1 MELILLLGCTSS
13 GKSDMAVELA
23 NKLPKSVIVSCDSRQ
38 VYKGLDLLSGKV
50 EGKIT
55 KSNYFIHDCYLYS
68 GIEHFLIDVV
78 DLDIEFNLDR
88 YINDFIYL
96 INNLKDVDY
105 VILTGGTGLYARA
118 IYDQYQL
125 NTKIQNPELN
135 ELTIEQLQSQL
146 NQNDFNNSDWNNKIR
161 LLNKLSTT
169 DNSKT
174 IQYPEFTKKSKYII
188 NINKTIIATRVH
200 DRIVSRIKNGMI
212 EELEKLI
219 SIYGY
224 DKMLRL
230 GLEPR
235 YCSYYLL
242 GMINMEELIKLLDY
256 QTMQYVKRQMT
267 WLKAEKNSIWIDSI
281 TDIKTLD

>member
-96 INNLKDVDY
+96 INNLNDVDY

-118 IYDQYQL
+118 IFDQYQL

-135 ELTIEQLQSQL
+135 ELSLKQLQSQL

-169 DNSKT
+169 INSKE
-174 IQYPEFTKKSKYII
+174 IQYPKFTKKSKYII
-188 NINKTIIATRVH
+188 NNKTIIATRVH
-200 DRIVSRIKNGMI
+200 DRIVYRIKNGMI
-212 EELEKLI
+212 EELEKLM
-219 SIYGY
+219 STYGY

-242 GMINMEELIKLLDY
+242 GMINKDELIKLLDY

-267 WLKAEKNSIWIDSI
+267 WLKAEKDAIWIDGLEGI
-281 TDIKTLD
+281 NLLD

>member
-50 EGKIT
+50 EGKIA
-55 KSNYFIHDCYLYS
+55 KSNHFIHDCYLYS
-68 GIEHFLIDVV
+68 SIEHFLIDVV
-78 DLDIEFNLDR
+78 DLDIEYNLDR

-96 INNLKDVDY
+96 INNLNDVDY

>member
-23 NKLPKSVIVSCDSRQ
+23 HKLPKSVIVSCDSRQ

-50 EGKIT
+50 EGRIT
-55 KSNYFIHDCYLYS
+55 KSNHFIHNCYLYS
-68 GIEHFLIDVV
+68 GIEHFIIDMV
-78 DLDIEFNLDR
+78 DLDIEYNLDR

-125 NTKIQNPELN
+125 STKILNPELN
-135 ELTIEQLQSQL
+135 ELSLEQLQSQL
-146 NQNDFNNSDWNNKIR
+146 NISDFNNSDWNNKIR

-188 NINKTIIATRVH
+188 NIDKTVIATRVY
-200 DRIVSRIKNGMI
+200 DRIVTRIENGMI

-219 SIYGY
+219 KDYGF

-242 GMINMEELIKLLDY
+242 GMINMDELIKLLDY

-267 WLKAEKNSIWIDSI
+267 WLKTEKNATWIDGI
-281 TDIKTLD
+281 EGIRILD